1 MSEDMYGDTE
11 HIRKTLLGIQMAGGA
26 EKFFTTL
33 SGPSGY
39 ALIDMQKKERQAL
52 QTRLAQTERAIADI
66 PLWNRWVS
74 PTRNIRNCSARKRWR
89 ACANSAGG
97 GRL

>member
-1 MSEDMYGDTE
+1 MKY
-11 HIRKTLLGIQMAGGA
+11 IRKTLLGIQMAGGA
-26 EKFFTTL
+26 EKFFTAF

-74 PTRNIRNCSARKRWR
+74 PTPDYQELQREKV
-89 ACANSAGG
+89 G
-97 GRL
+97 L